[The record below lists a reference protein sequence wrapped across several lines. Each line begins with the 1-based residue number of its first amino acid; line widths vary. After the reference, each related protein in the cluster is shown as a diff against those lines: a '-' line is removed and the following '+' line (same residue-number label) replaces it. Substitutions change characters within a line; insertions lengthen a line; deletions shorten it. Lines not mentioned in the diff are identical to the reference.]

1 MFKKAEW
8 NTLLRLAVVI
18 VSSLIALGSM
28 YLSFYLRFA
37 GNIPYRNYS
46 AFQANY
52 LWIVVGFIV
61 INFLFGT
68 YVFYNKNLLDL
79 FYFTMLSELA
89 LTCYIMVLIYARSR
103 LTFPRSVL
111 LINFVLGTFILFIYN
126 GIVYMIYQK
135 VRGHKRVMIVGEN
148 ERVLEAVRNFDAM
161 KNQRHQVT
169 HVILSNYLSNI
180 KAYASEVDIVYMT
193 GQIDEAVRTKV
204 YEYLMQESKKLFL
217 SSEFE
222 QLMMLNAN
230 VMNFDDESVLEIS
243 NFEINPEEAVL
254 KRAFDVIVS
263 VALLIVT
270 SPIMLITAI
279 LIKLDSPGPIF
290 YKQERIT
297 KGGRH
302 FNILKF
308 RSMSATAERES
319 GPVLATKDDARI
331 TRVGRFIRSTRI
343 DELPQLINVL
353 KGDMSLVGPRPERPF
368 FVKQYAEQNPYYTLR
383 HNVQA
388 GITGYAQVYG
398 KYSSDFNR
406 KLNFDLL
413 YIKNYSLAFDFKLLF
428 RTTKILFDKVS
439 SRGFEEEVERVEDEW
454 QDYEDQM
461 TIIK

>member
-1 MFKKAEW
+1 M
-8 NTLLRLAVVI
+8 TR
-18 VSSLIALGSM
+18 
-28 YLSFYLRFA
+28 
-37 GNIPYRNYS
+37 
-46 AFQANY
+46 
-52 LWIVVGFIV
+52 
-61 INFLFGT
+61 
-68 YVFYNKNLLDL
+68 VF
-79 FYFTMLSELA
+79 
-89 LTCYIMVLIYARSR
+89 
-103 LTFPRSVL
+103 
-111 LINFVLGTFILFIYN
+111 
-126 GIVYMIYQK
+126 
-135 VRGHKRVMIVGEN
+135 
-148 ERVLEAVRNFDAM
+148 
-161 KNQRHQVT
+161 
-169 HVILSNYLSNI
+169 
-180 KAYASEVDIVYMT
+180 
-193 GQIDEAVRTKV
+193 
-204 YEYLMQESKKLFL
+204 
-217 SSEFE
+217 
-222 QLMMLNAN
+222 
-230 VMNFDDESVLEIS
+230 LEIS

-254 KRAFDVIVS
+254 KRAFDLIVS